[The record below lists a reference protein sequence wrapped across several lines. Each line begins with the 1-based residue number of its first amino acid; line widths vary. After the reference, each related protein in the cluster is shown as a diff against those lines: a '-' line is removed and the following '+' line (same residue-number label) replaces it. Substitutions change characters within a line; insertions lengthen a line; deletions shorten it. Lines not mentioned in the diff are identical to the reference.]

1 MTKMFYS
8 TPLPEAKHE
17 AAEKSDVAALRQY
30 AIDAMNSID
39 KKKEKEKE
47 QLKILHNAAL
57 ISHED
62 FLEMTT
68 DGNIKVIDTRNMT
81 TEEKDKLM
89 RKIRIVPQIAYDLLQ
104 GLDN

>member
-1 MTKMFYS
+1 MTKIFYS

-17 AAEKSDVAALRQY
+17 AAEKSDIAALRQY
-30 AIDAMNSID
+30 AIDAINSIH
-39 KKKEKEKE
+39 KKKEKEH
-47 QLKILHNAAL
+47 LKLLHNEAL

-62 FLEMTT
+62 FFEITT

-89 RKIRIVPQIAYDLLQ
+89 RKIRSIPQIAYDLLHL
-104 GLDN
+104 LDD